1 MMLHYVTPS
10 GCVGKFSPLHVFN
23 AYISVCVESVEPDE
37 PEESDFQ
44 QDNVGHNPPAK
55 PNASPASAQSSSD
68 ESPPV
73 DRKDM
78 PSNGNN
84 SLLSRGNTFRS
95 KED

>member
-1 MMLHYVTPS
+1 MLPPAYV
-10 GCVGKFSPLHVFN
+10 GRFSPVHAFN
-23 AYISVCVESVEPDE
+23 AYISDCIESVEPDE

-44 QDNVGHNPPAK
+44 QDNVGHTDPSAK
-55 PNASPASAQSSSD
+55 PNASPASAQSSSE